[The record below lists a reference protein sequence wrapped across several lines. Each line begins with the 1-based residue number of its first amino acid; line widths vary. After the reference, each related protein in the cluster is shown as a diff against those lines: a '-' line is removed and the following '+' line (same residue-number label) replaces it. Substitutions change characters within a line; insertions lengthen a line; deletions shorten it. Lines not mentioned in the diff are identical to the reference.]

1 MSEQQQLNVSVT
13 EPAPDR
19 RLAWVATLLA
29 MVLATISVIALLI
42 VNVGRERD
50 KDENRAKIE
59 QLSEELRNA
68 KATLTCRDELEASVT
83 LADQVAMTA
92 HIELII
98 ELAVQFNVVLSDQVP
113 DRAQLQE
120 QIDMTRAAVEHAHE
134 TAVEARAEMENCD

>member
-113 DRAQLQE
+113 DRKS
-120 QIDMTRAAVEHAHE
+120 V
-134 TAVEARAEMENCD
+134 V